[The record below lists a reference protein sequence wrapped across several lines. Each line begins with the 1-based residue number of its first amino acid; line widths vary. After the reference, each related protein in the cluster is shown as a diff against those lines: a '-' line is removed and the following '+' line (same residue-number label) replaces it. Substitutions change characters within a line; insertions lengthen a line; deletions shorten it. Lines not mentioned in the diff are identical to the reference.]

1 VNKIENIIIPLF
13 PLNGAI
19 FFPNSNLPLNIF
31 EKKYIE
37 MVDFALS
44 SNRLIGMIQTNS
56 NGGFYSIGS
65 FGKIN
70 SFSETNDKRYIINLY
85 GLNYFKIEKE
95 LNREENFIIA
105 NVKIVN
111 NYNQNL
117 KKDSINFDR
126 EILIEKYT
134 KHLQNQKL
142 KIDVDIIKGIEDE
155 ELIKFIAMSCSFLTE
170 DKQMLLETYSVNELG
185 NKLISLF
192 DFYPPNIG
200 NKKSIN

>member
-1 VNKIENIIIPLF
+1 MNKIENIIIPLF

-134 KHLQNQKL
+134 KHLQNQKV

>member
-1 VNKIENIIIPLF
+1 MNKIENIIIPLF

>member
-1 VNKIENIIIPLF
+1 MNKIENIIIPLF

-31 EKKYIE
+31 EKKYKE

-70 SFSETNDKRYIINLY
+70 SFSETGDKRYIINLY

-105 NVKIVN
+105 NVKIIN
-111 NYNQNL
+111 NYKQSL

-126 EILIEKYT
+126 EVLIEKYT
-134 KHLQNQKL
+134 KHLRNQKV

-170 DKQMLLETYSVNELG
+170 DKQMLLETYGVNELG